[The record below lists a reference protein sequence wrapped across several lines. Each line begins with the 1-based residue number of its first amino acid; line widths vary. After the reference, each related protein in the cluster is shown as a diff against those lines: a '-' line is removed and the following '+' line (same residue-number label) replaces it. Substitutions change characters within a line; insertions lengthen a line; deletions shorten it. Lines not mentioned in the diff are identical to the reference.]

1 MEKDDKIDEYID
13 EFERISEAN
22 GWNDERRAIIFKAM
36 LRADS
41 DALQVL
47 MDLSES
53 DQKSFRKIK
62 LAYEDKSKHNM
73 MANVMKLMSL
83 QREKNESLQKLLQ
96 RTISLVDK
104 VYPNFAKGNKTQLTR
119 NHLIAALDNK
129 IREKIVALT
138 EIPKT
143 GNDVVAKAEA
153 IENASKCNFSR
164 FEDSKSSSS
173 SNQSIKANKF
183 CDFCNKKGHIEEE
196 CYKKKNKEKKEKKS
210 SNEAEKVLKVVSNKM
225 SMNIMVKYKNSLHQA
240 LIDSGSSI
248 SFFPRKFVDDSK
260 IIKSEIGI
268 SAFTFNNHPISIIGV
283 IEELIVIDNVQC
295 TWKFYVA
302 EGNNKF
308 LLGFDFLNSKK
319 FKISTDFK
327 FFKISDG
334 KCSGETKIICGKSE
348 NSSDCDECNNLIVS
362 SSQQNEEKISKKC
375 FIKSV
380 STSPSNSVHN
390 DNNVEKLLMKYD
402 QLFNKIG
409 VTTIIKHKINLRE
422 NSNPIQTREY
432 GIPDDIKKD
441 VDKAIKKLIDD
452 DIIEKSESE
461 WKNQIVPIR
470 KSNGSIRLTIDFSE
484 LNNITKQDLYPVPRK
499 DRIIRYLKSSKYFS
513 KINMNDAYYQI
524 KMDKNDREKTAFQ
537 WNHNLYHF
545 KRMPYGLLSAH
556 QTFIRCMSK
565 IFGKLKYVKIYD
577 DNILIHSKSKSD
589 HYNHLSEV
597 FKLFKT
603 FNLSINSSKSSFLVE
618 KIDDLCLLKKDE
630 IVKTSIKKVDKSK
643 NVQIALHRV
652 SAIQIRPWNQVQ
664 ESDELLNI
672 QIMANPQLF
681 LKEGEAWYRRDGK
694 FLKLCL
700 SMILLNDRIHE
711 THNHFGHCGIS
722 KITELMKL
730 QYYHPKLEEIV
741 KSLIHSCENCQLTID
756 DDQNQTTLKYEKN
769 DSSSK
774 VNNVGSINYL
784 TTSSFLND
792 KTTTTTIKESS

>member
-1 MEKDDKIDEYID
+1 MGENQNINHDHWLIRPVRMEKDDKIDEYID

-47 MDLSES
+47 NEVSES

-173 SNQSIKANKF
+173 SNQSIKTNKF

-225 SMNIMVKYKNSLHQA
+225 SMNIMRSNSLHQA

-248 SFFPRKFVDDSK
+248 SFFPRKLVDDSK

-422 NSNPIQTREY
+422 NSNPIQTRE
-432 GIPDDIKKD
+432 
-441 VDKAIKKLIDD
+441 
-452 DIIEKSESE
+452 
-461 WKNQIVPIR
+461 N
-470 KSNGSIRLTIDFSE
+470 
-484 LNNITKQDLYPVPRK
+484 
-499 DRIIRYLKSSKYFS
+499 
-513 KINMNDAYYQI
+513 
-524 KMDKNDREKTAFQ
+524 
-537 WNHNLYHF
+537 
-545 KRMPYGLLSAH
+545 
-556 QTFIRCMSK
+556 
-565 IFGKLKYVKIYD
+565 
-577 DNILIHSKSKSD
+577 
-589 HYNHLSEV
+589 V
-597 FKLFKT
+597 FELFKT

-643 NVQIALHRV
+643 NVSIALHRV

-664 ESDELLNI
+664 ESDELLNK

-756 DDQNQTTLKYEKN
+756 DDKNQTKLKYEKN
-769 DSSSK
+769 DSSIQ
-774 VNNVGSINYL
+774 VNNVGSINYCQQ
-784 TTSSFLND
+784 TTKKNDCENVKIKFKIGNYIMIRKKEFENKSWIGPFKIVHRKSSNSFIVTGKNNKNVLVYHNQMKMANECSD
-792 KTTTTTIKESS
+792 DHLALISSRGHPVTRI